1 MGIAYFVKLC
11 FERGQNQHVITV
23 LQYGLGK
30 HMWNVPLEP
39 DFYPIWMLDDFLTQ
53 VFFVLAVTMSR
64 SAILLFY
71 LRIFITRDMKWA
83 IWSSL
88 ALVVSIGTSSLFVV
102 IFSCDPVSASWRL
115 ADIPTAKCINRPVF
129 YYAVAG
135 LFIVMDLLTISVPMP
150 KLKSLRMPLKQKI
163 GVGVMLVL
171 GSGACIVSIYRLHSI
186 SVIQADT
193 DLSCMCS
200 FIVVLES
207 IMDSANRKSD
217 VTTPGMMWCILEI
230 NLSII
235 GGSMPTLK
243 PFLQRHAP
251 RLLSLSQSKGGSSN
265 ANDKNIARSRSHF
278 GRLEGDARSPAWKT
292 TTGTTASCS
301 MSRSR
306 GGDSSLSPVK
316 SNDTDE
322 LPLQGAIKKTIYYGY
337 ELEEGTSNI
346 SPSKHEYRVRPV
358 LPPFVR
364 DLEAEDKVRQ
374 HGW

>member
-1 MGIAYFVKLC
+1 
-11 FERGQNQHVITV
+11 
-23 LQYGLGK
+23 
-30 HMWNVPLEP
+30 MWNVPLEP
-39 DFYPIWMLDDFLTQ
+39 DFYPIWMFDDFLTQ
-53 VFFVLAVTMSR
+53 VFFMLAVTMSR
-64 SAILLFY
+64 GAILLFY

-88 ALVVSIGTSSLFVV
+88 VLVISIGTSCLFVV

-115 ADIPTAKCINRPVF
+115 ADIATAKCINRPMF

-150 KLKSLRMPLKQKI
+150 KLKSLHMPLKQKI
-163 GVGVMLVL
+163 GVGVMLVI

-186 SVIQADT
+186 TAIQAST
-193 DLSCMCS
+193 DLSCMLS
-200 FIVVLES
+200 SNNYLNT
-207 IMDSANRKSD
+207 IMATTDAGGKTD

-251 RLLSLSQSKGGSSN
+251 RLLSRSQSKGVSSHSN
-265 ANDKNIARSRSHF
+265 EHNMPRSQSHF
-278 GRLEGDARSPAWKT
+278 GRLEGDARSPAWKR

-301 MSRSR
+301 MSRSCE
-306 GGDSSLSPVK
+306 GDSSLSPVQ
-316 SNDTDE
+316 SSYTDE
-322 LPLQGAIKKTIYYGY
+322 LPLQGVIKKTINYGY
-337 ELEEGTSNI
+337 ELEEEASNL
-346 SPSKHEYRVRPV
+346 SPNHYQDRVRPV
-358 LPPFVR
+358 LPPFMR
-364 DLEAEDKVRQ
+364 DLEAADRARQ

>member
-1 MGIAYFVKLC
+1 
-11 FERGQNQHVITV
+11 
-23 LQYGLGK
+23 
-30 HMWNVPLEP
+30 MWNVPLEP

-53 VFFVLAVTMSR
+53 IFFVLAVTMSR
-64 SAILLFY
+64 GAILLFY

-88 ALVVSIGTSSLFVV
+88 VLVFSIGTSCLFV
-102 IFSCDPVSASWRL
+102 ILFTCDPVTASWRL
-115 ADIPTAKCINRPVF
+115 ADISTAKCINRPAF

-135 LFIVMDLLTISVPMP
+135 LFVIMDLLTISVPMP
-150 KLKSLRMPLKQKI
+150 KLKSLHMPIKQKI
-163 GVGVMLVL
+163 GVGMMLVI

-186 SVIQADT
+186 TAIQAST
-193 DLSCMCS
+193 DLSCKLS
-200 FIVVLES
+200 VIVYLDS
-207 IMDSANRKSD
+207 IMNMADAGGKPD

-251 RLLSLSQSKGGSSN
+251 RLLSLSQSKGGSTN
-265 ANDKNIARSRSHF
+265 TNENNIARSRSHF
-278 GRLEGDARSPAWKT
+278 GRLEGDARSPAWKR

-301 MSRSR
+301 VSRSC
-306 GGDSSLSPVK
+306 GGDSSMSPVK
-316 SNDTDE
+316 SSHADE

-346 SPSKHEYRVRPV
+346 SPKYYQDKTRPV
-358 LPPFVR
+358 LPPFLR
-364 DLEAEDKVRQ
+364 DLETEDRIRQ

>member
-1 MGIAYFVKLC
+1 
-11 FERGQNQHVITV
+11 
-23 LQYGLGK
+23 
-30 HMWNVPLEP
+30 MWNVPLEP
-39 DFYPIWMLDDFLTQ
+39 DFYPIWMLDDFLSQ
-53 VFFVLAVTMSR
+53 IFFVFAVTMSR
-64 SAILLFY
+64 GAILLFY

-88 ALVVSIGTSSLFVV
+88 ALVVLIGTSSLFAI

-163 GVGVMLVL
+163 GVGVMLVI

-193 DLSCMCS
+193 DLSCMFS
-200 FIVVLES
+200 FAFVLES
-207 IMDSANRKSD
+207 SIDGANCALD

-251 RLLSLSQSKGGSSN
+251 LLLSLSQSKGGSSN
-265 ANDKNIARSRSHF
+265 ANENNIARSRSHF
-278 GRLEGDARSPAWKT
+278 GRLDGGGRSPAWKR

-316 SNDTDE
+316 SSNTDE

-337 ELEEGTSNI
+337 ELEEGAGKL
-346 SPSKHEYRVRPV
+346 SPKHHEYQIRPV
-358 LPPFVR
+358 LPPFMR
-364 DLEAEDKVRQ
+364 GPEAEDKVRQ